1 MLELLKQL
9 EIGHQEECYLWL
21 YLAASLIL
29 PAQVRSFD
37 SKFPG
42 WLLTPDLVL
51 DRELDRTILGKKPP
65 ARHKTQVG
73 LTFPTSILGWG
84 VHLVLTNVIEIIL
97 WSSDEWRKG
106 YRYETDRKYET

>member
-42 WLLTPDLVL
+42 
-51 DRELDRTILGKKPP
+51 
-65 ARHKTQVG
+65 
-73 LTFPTSILGWG
+73 
-84 VHLVLTNVIEIIL
+84 
-97 WSSDEWRKG
+97 
-106 YRYETDRKYET
+106 